1 MVDYLTLCVMIPT
14 LIYWIFTFHRA
25 CYPCGSSP
33 RINMTNYVS
42 RACGYT
48 CAVKCV
54 DHERC
59 VAVSKTGCAIDGE
72 ICVSLRQ
79 IMKSVGAL
87 VKKHVFHYENIASK
101 KMPFPE

>member
-42 RACGYT
+42 RAVAT
-48 CAVKCV
+48 HALLIVSITSAV
-54 DHERC
+54 
-59 VAVSKTGCAIDGE
+59 
-72 ICVSLRQ
+72 
-79 IMKSVGAL
+79 
-87 VKKHVFHYENIASK
+87 
-101 KMPFPE
+101 